1 MVVMADFM
9 EEEASM
15 AVMADP
21 MAAGFMVAVRVD
33 SMAAVEATEAGIT
46 NCQES

>member
-1 MVVMADFM
+1 MADFM

-21 MAAGFMVAVRVD
+21 MAA
-33 SMAAVEATEAGIT
+33 VEATEAGIT